1 MKIIKTTDYN
11 DMSRKAAH
19 IISAQIIYK
28 PNSVI
33 GLATGSTP
41 LQTYNYLIDW
51 YKKGDLDFSQVTTFN
66 LDEYYG
72 LTKLNKQS
80 YYYFM
85 QDKLFNH
92 ININPD
98 NVHIPD
104 GTNQNVEQ
112 ECLKYEKAILD
123 AGGIDL
129 QLLGCGHNGHIG
141 FNEPSDVF
149 NTDTHLVNLTEST
162 IQANKRFFESE
173 DDVPRKSYTM
183 GIKTIMNAQKILMIV
198 SGESKKEIVKKAF
211 FGPVTPMV
219 PASILQLHR
228 DFTLVVD
235 EDAFSLCE

>member
-28 PNSVI
+28 PNSII

-72 LTKLNKQS
+72 FTKLNKQS

-162 IQANKRFFESE
+162 IQANKRFFGSE

-219 PASILQLHR
+219 PASILQLHS

>member
-72 LTKLNKQS
+72 LTKINKQS

-219 PASILQLHR
+219 PASILQLHS

>member
-80 YYYFM
+80 YHYFM

>member
-33 GLATGSTP
+33 GLATGSSP

-219 PASILQLHR
+219 PASILQLHS

>member
-19 IISAQIIYK
+19 IISAQIINK
-28 PNSVI
+28 PNSII

-41 LQTYNYLIDW
+41 LQTYNYLIDL

-85 QDKLFNH
+85 LDKLFNH

-104 GTNQNVEQ
+104 GTNQNAEQ
-112 ECLKYEKAILD
+112 ECLKYEEAILD

-129 QLLGCGHNGHIG
+129 LLLGCGHNGHIG

-235 EDAFSLCE
+235 EDAFSLCK